1 MPFVKVATNLARNQL
16 PKSFMPKFNAQLAVI
31 LNKDE
36 KVFKWQLETDK
47 YMAVVSDRSLEDYIY
62 PLTLNATRWLLK
74 MFALYKGNK

>member
-47 YMAVVSDRSLEDYIY
+47 YMAVVSLVTAFASQIDTHL
-62 PLTLNATRWLLK
+62 WLQI
-74 MFALYKGNK
+74 GC

>member
-16 PKSFMPKFNAQLAVI
+16 PKQFMPRFNKKLAVI

-47 YMAVVSDRSLEDYIY
+47 YMAVVSGQRLQ
-62 PLTLNATRWLLK
+62 
-74 MFALYKGNK
+74 

>member
-16 PKSFMPKFNAQLAVI
+16 PKQFMPRFNKQLAVI

-47 YMAVVSDRSLEDYIY
+47 YMAVVSGQRLQ
-62 PLTLNATRWLLK
+62 
-74 MFALYKGNK
+74 